1 MVKFGPF
8 SRRERSDLVER
19 SIYGFGLVDRTDPQM
34 VSAFEN
40 GATYKFGKAFAGRRN
55 MIEAAAF
62 INKVLIGI
70 VFSII
75 VFSQSEINKV
85 RWIGQRFWSARNYSI
100 ICGKLTD
107 ARSFI
112 SVNRF
117 YPNVSEYRSF
127 IKLRNQRSNANFS

>member
-40 GATYKFGKAFAGRRN
+40 GATYKFGKAFAGQRN

-70 VFSII
+70 VFFLII
-75 VFSQSEINKV
+75 VFSQSEINKGALDWATLLVYLELFNHLPENSPEPHV
-85 RWIGQRFWSARNYSI
+85 RSSA
-100 ICGKLTD
+100 
-107 ARSFI
+107 
-112 SVNRF
+112 
-117 YPNVSEYRSF
+117 
-127 IKLRNQRSNANFS
+127 